1 VRLASGLTALL
12 LLTIPLQ
19 AADWISLRSEHF
31 QLYGNATERELRD
44 VALRLE
50 QFREVVTKLNADS
63 LRDNAPPVVTLIFR
77 DDRSF
82 RPFMP
87 RANGRVVPSSGV
99 FVSNLDASYIALSL
113 DTGEEAY
120 RGIFHEFSHYLLRDA
135 FPAAP
140 VWFNEGLAEYY
151 STLQIT
157 GGGRSAEIGRPHE
170 PHIAMLRERR
180 LPLTQLFGITRNSAE
195 YTRDTPERNTLYAQ
209 SWLLVHHALH
219 GVPQRRGQLVALARR
234 MAAGGELAASL
245 RDTYGMSVA
254 DLDRELQAYLRRSV
268 FQYTQFAFTDNV
280 MTRLDS
286 RATPAN
292 EAELDARLGG
302 LAANLGNLE
311 EASRRLERA
320 LKQKPDVGYVHASMG
335 LLRLRQGRGTEANT
349 HLQKARALGG
359 LPAPQFVVQRRLSE
373 SEVRAAFPES
383 IARLE
388 GTRPAAA
395 PEAAPATPKPSAATP
410 PPEPRARLLLRD
422 LKEGE
427 QFSYGTI
434 EAIEC
439 RASGIVIVLRTASG
453 SVRAAAAN
461 LAAVDFVTFRSTS
474 QAASVS
480 CGKQPPAPAR
490 LIWRTSGGPQV
501 AAVALELLPD
511 GYSVP

>member
-1 VRLASGLTALL
+1 MRLAFGLTALL
-12 LLTIPLQ
+12 LLAIPLQ

-31 QLYGNATERELRD
+31 QLYGNASERELRD

-50 QFREVVTKLNADS
+50 QFREVVTKLNANS
-63 LRDNAPPVVTLIFR
+63 LRDDAPPVVTLIFR

-87 RANGRVVPSSGV
+87 RANGRVVPASGV

-140 VWFNEGLAEYY
+140 IWFNEGLAEYY

-170 PHIAMLRERR
+170 PHIEMLRDRR

-195 YTRDTPERNTLYAQ
+195 YTRDTPERNILYAQ

-219 GVPQRRGQLVALARR
+219 GVPQRRDQLVSLARR

-245 RDTYGMSVA
+245 RETYGMSVA
-254 DLDRELQAYLRRSV
+254 DLERELQTYLRRPI
-268 FQYTQFAFTDNV
+268 FQYTQFAFTTNV

-286 RATPAN
+286 HAKPAD
-292 EAELDARLGG
+292 EAEVDARLGG
-302 LAANLGNLE
+302 LAANLGNIE

-320 LKQKPDVGYVHASMG
+320 LKAMPDAGYVHASMG
-335 LLRLRQGRGTEANT
+335 LLRQRQGRREEANA
-349 HLQKARALGG
+349 HLQKAYALGG
-359 LPAPQFVVQRRLSE
+359 LATPPFVVQRRLTE
-373 SEVRAAFPES
+373 SEARAAFPEV
-383 IARLE
+383 IAKLE
-388 GTRPAAA
+388 STRPATA
-395 PEAAPATPKPSAATP
+395 PEAAPARPNYSSDPTL
-410 PPEPRARLLLRD
+410 PEPRTRLLLRD

-427 QFSYGTI
+427 QFTFGTI

-439 RASGIVIVLRTASG
+439 RAGGIVVVLRTASG
-453 SVRAAAAN
+453 SVRAAAASF
-461 LAAVDFVTFRSTS
+461 AAVDFVTFRSTS
-474 QAASVS
+474 QASVS
-480 CGKQPPAPAR
+480 CGTQPPAPAR
-490 LIWRTSGGPQV
+490 LTWRKSGGPQV
-501 AAVALELLPD
+501 AAVAVELLPD
-511 GYSVP
+511 GYVP

>member
-1 VRLASGLTALL
+1 MRLASGLTALL

-180 LPLTQLFGITRNSAE
+180 LPLTQLFGITRNSA
-195 YTRDTPERNTLYAQ
+195 R
-209 SWLLVHHALH
+209 
-219 GVPQRRGQLVALARR
+219 
-234 MAAGGELAASL
+234 
-245 RDTYGMSVA
+245 
-254 DLDRELQAYLRRSV
+254 
-268 FQYTQFAFTDNV
+268 
-280 MTRLDS
+280 
-286 RATPAN
+286 
-292 EAELDARLGG
+292 
-302 LAANLGNLE
+302 
-311 EASRRLERA
+311 
-320 LKQKPDVGYVHASMG
+320 VHA
-335 LLRLRQGRGTEANT
+335 
-349 HLQKARALGG
+349 
-359 LPAPQFVVQRRLSE
+359 
-373 SEVRAAFPES
+373 
-383 IARLE
+383 
-388 GTRPAAA
+388 
-395 PEAAPATPKPSAATP
+395 
-410 PPEPRARLLLRD
+410 
-422 LKEGE
+422 
-427 QFSYGTI
+427 
-434 EAIEC
+434 
-439 RASGIVIVLRTASG
+439 
-453 SVRAAAAN
+453 
-461 LAAVDFVTFRSTS
+461 
-474 QAASVS
+474 
-480 CGKQPPAPAR
+480 
-490 LIWRTSGGPQV
+490 
-501 AAVALELLPD
+501 
-511 GYSVP
+511 